1 MLTPQEAEA
10 HVFPKASF
18 GGYNMQ
24 QVDTFL
30 DGLIGDYR
38 TIYQENASLK
48 NKMKVLVDK
57 VEEYRAT
64 EDAMRM
70 TLHSAQKMAA
80 TMVKEGEEKK
90 NSAIREAV
98 AEVQRQSEAA
108 RIILLKEE
116 ETLRAK
122 LEQTR
127 KELDIETARL
137 EAAKASTAA
146 YVEKLKELY
155 TNEVNYIGSL
165 SELADQQR
173 GAREERPQKPAPVQ
187 PEPRP
192 EPEAQPEAP
201 AEEPAPAELPEQP
214 MDNVGESRVFDQIQ
228 FGKENEL
235 V

>member
-1 MLTPQEAEA
+1 MMTPQEAET

-38 TIYQENASLK
+38 TLYQENASLK
-48 NKMKVLVDK
+48 SKMKVLVDK

-80 TMVKEGEEKK
+80 EMVKEGEEKK

-98 AEVQRQSEAA
+98 GEVQRQSEAA
-108 RIILLKEE
+108 RTILLKEE
-116 ETLRAK
+116 EDLRTK
-122 LEQTR
+122 LEETR
-127 KELDIETARL
+127 KELELEMSRL
-137 EAAKASTAA
+137 EAARTSTAA
-146 YVEKLKELY
+146 YVTKLKELY

-165 SELADQQR
+165 SEMAGAER
-173 GAREERPQKPAPVQ
+173 GAREEP
-187 PEPRP
+187 
-192 EPEAQPEAP
+192 P
-201 AEEPAPAELPEQP
+201 AEPASEEPTAEETPAVPE
-214 MDNVGESRVFDQIQ
+214 DNVGDTRAFDQVQ
-228 FGKENEL
+228 FSKENDLE
-235 V
+235 

>member
-1 MLTPQEAEA
+1 MMTPQEAET

-38 TIYQENASLK
+38 ALYQENASLK
-48 NKMKVLVDK
+48 NKMKVLVNK

-80 TMVKEGEEKK
+80 SMVKEGEEKK

-108 RIILLKEE
+108 KTILLREE
-116 ETLRAK
+116 EAL
-122 LEQTR
+122 QTKI
-127 KELDIETARL
+127 KELQKSVDLENARL

-146 YVEKLKELY
+146 YLEKLKELY

-165 SELADQQR
+165 AELAGQQER
-173 GAREERPQKPAPVQ
+173 GAREEPAAPKQKP
-187 PEPRP
+187 
-192 EPEAQPEAP
+192 
-201 AEEPAPAELPEQP
+201 EEPKEEP
-214 MDNVGESRVFDQIQ
+214 MDNVGDTRVFDQIQ
-228 FGKENEL
+228 FGKDNEL